1 MNFETATQETHNL
14 YCGGRDMVGG
24 AVDLDHFLT
33 NKPHALARS

>member
-24 AVDLDHFLT
+24 AVDLDPLFD
-33 NKPHALARS
+33 K